1 MLPKVFLE
9 KTVFVNFKISNN
21 FEPNIDETNLKNP
34 YQPMNFKNLKTKFH
48 KLKVSRL
55 LPNLCNFHT
64 KIHTLGNGFKNL
76 KKIFRLANW
85 IFILC
90 DFHLLSE
97 RQSPTK

>member
-1 MLPKVFLE
+1 MLPKVFDR
-9 KTVFVNFKISNN
+9 TVFVKFKISNN
-21 FEPNIDETNLKNP
+21 FEQNIDETNLK
-34 YQPMNFKNLKTKFH
+34 QP
-48 KLKVSRL
+48 
-55 LPNLCNFHT
+55 
-64 KIHTLGNGFKNL
+64 KIHTVGNGFKNL